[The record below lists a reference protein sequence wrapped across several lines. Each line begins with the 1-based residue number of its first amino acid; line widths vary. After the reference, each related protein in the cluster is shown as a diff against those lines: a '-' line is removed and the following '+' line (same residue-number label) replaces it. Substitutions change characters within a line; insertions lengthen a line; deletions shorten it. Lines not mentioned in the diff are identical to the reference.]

1 MTTLDPQDPGPR
13 RGRYPFLPDDPE
25 IGWMPYLWLLYL
37 GFFTIDPLFRDAAP
51 WKWPALAA
59 VVAVFLPL
67 YFRGYWARSGRE
79 TLGVV
84 GAITLLG
91 VVYLPFNYS
100 AWGLFI
106 YAGCYLGYGFRPLR
120 AFLYLL
126 GICAL
131 VVAEGLVLDL
141 PVWVWLAGA
150 TMTGIIG
157 ASNIHFA
164 EVRRKNQ
171 HLKAAREEVE
181 RLAKTAERERIARD
195 LHDLLGHT
203 LTVIAVKSELAVK
216 LAERDPE
223 RSRREI
229 REVHEISRQTLAEVR
244 RAVRGYRGAGAG
256 LAAELEGVR
265 RTLLSAGVAVEV
277 AAAPGELERLGRR
290 AGPEREAALVLA
302 LREAVTNVLRHAGA
316 ATCRIAVAEA
326 DGRIRLEMSDDGR
339 GGEAPEGAGLA
350 GMRERV
356 EALGGAVARDGARG
370 TRLLVELP
378 LPAADPEA
386 LREPESPGEP
396 GVEAPLS
403 GRILPAGGA
412 T

>member
-1 MTTLDPQDPGPR
+1 MTATETETRAPR
-13 RGRYPFLPDDPE
+13 RGRYPFLPDDSE

-37 GFFTIDPLFRDAAP
+37 GFFVIDPIFRDGAP

-79 TLGVV
+79 TLLVV

-91 VVYLPFNYS
+91 AGYLPFNYS

-120 AFLYLL
+120 ALL
-126 GICAL
+126 LLLTLCAL
-131 VVAEGLVLDL
+131 VVAEGLVLEL

-164 EVRRKNQ
+164 EVRRKNL

-181 RLAKTAERERIARD
+181 RLAKSAERERIARD

-203 LTVIAVKSELAVK
+203 LTVIAVKSELASK

-229 REVHEISRQTLAEVR
+229 REVHEVSRQALAEVR
-244 RAVRGYRGAGAG
+244 RAVRGYRAGTGAG
-256 LAAELEGVR
+256 LAYELPEELERAR
-265 RTLLSAGVAVEV
+265 RTLGSAGVAAEV
-277 AAAPGELERLGRR
+277 VPGPREAEALVARL
-290 AGPEREAALVLA
+290 GPEREEALALA

-316 ATCRIAVAEA
+316 RTCRIAVGAE
-326 DGRIRLEMSDDGR
+326 GERVRLEVADDGR
-339 GGEAPEGAGLA
+339 GGDEPEGAGLA
-350 GMRERV
+350 GMRERIA
-356 EALGGAVARDGARG
+356 ALGGSIERDGARG
-370 TRLLVELP
+370 TRLTIELS
-378 LPAADPEA
+378 LPAEPPGGPA
-386 LREPESPGEP
+386 LHYRSASRTNRPQETGSP
-396 GVEAPLS
+396 S
-403 GRILPAGGA
+403 
-412 T
+412 